1 MPQFDTSV
9 YCSQIFWLVVAFSLL
24 YVFVYKFI
32 IPNAREILNNRQFN
46 IQDNISK
53 ANELALEV
61 EKLDKYYNEE
71 VAKISTEIDKQ
82 KKEKVNSLEAE
93 FLTRKSKL
101 EQDLRKLINQNIEDI
116 SLVAGEFRISKL
128 EASIKL
134 AASIIEKITGTKA
147 DMNLLKNIKVQ

>member
-1 MPQFDTSV
+1 MPQFDTGV
-9 YCSQIFWLVVAFSLL
+9 YFSQIFWLVVTFSLL
-24 YVFVYKFI
+24 YVFVCKFI

-53 ANELALEV
+53 ADELALEV
-61 EKLDKYYNEE
+61 DKFEKYYNEE
-71 VAKISTEIDKQ
+71 VAKISAEIDKQ
-82 KKEKVNSLEAE
+82 KKEKVNSLETE

-128 EASIKL
+128 EASVKL

-147 DMNLLKNIKVQ
+147 DMKLLKNIKVQ